1 MSMDLVKP
9 DLSILLYL
17 PNLIGYVRLVC
28 VVAAFW
34 LLTLGHN
41 GCFVIFYAVSII
53 LDGIDGWV
61 ARKLQ
66 QCSQFGA
73 WLDVVIDNTSRALL
87 WAHIHPMGTLVSA
100 LEWTVFVC
108 NHQLGENWRTHL
120 SSDVYGSLS
129 SISLG
134 ESTFSVHSNLI
145 GTKRSGKKSPV
156 GSTANS
162 VLRKQADICQPPQLV
177 QWILKNDFRSPGGV
191 WAVAG
196 LHVLPLWLAGLKYK
210 VFQTSL
216 YFLPDLVPFWGLCVL
231 VLGRL
236 LCAYAELWC
245 LWHHIVLLTTHAV
258 HPR

>member
-120 SSDVYGSLS
+120 SSDVY
-129 SISLG
+129 
-134 ESTFSVHSNLI
+134 
-145 GTKRSGKKSPV
+145 
-156 GSTANS
+156 
-162 VLRKQADICQPPQLV
+162 
-177 QWILKNDFRSPGGV
+177 DFRSPGGV